1 MSETPQ
7 LQPIAEAFA
16 AADAAAAE
24 AEAKR
29 EAKEEARDSEAQA
42 QIEAE
47 RWIRD
52 VYRRQGA
59 AMAHKCGRSTG
70 MDRNAIDRL
79 IAIEDE
85 AINGKAEKV
94 KGKKA
99 KRKAEPADG
108 GSAPPDGPP
117 GDIPPA
123 DDEEPDGPR
132 FIKKRDPVKALP
144 PDCPVTPVGYNGTTC
159 YFLNPHRQLIPMT
172 KGQFGAEGL
181 RLLFGSRQDWLW
193 EAFPKYNEK
202 TGVQSGWKADQAA
215 ESLIKAATDKGWFD
229 ADEMIRGMGG
239 WRGQANELV
248 LHCGSA
254 VLVNGEAH
262 PPGFVNGYLYSAGVA
277 SQKPADPAES
287 DEEQRRQSEA
297 VEKVLATFDSY
308 NWLDGPGDAGDIEAS
323 EARCFAADVDG
334 SGHKLASLLLLGW
347 LAGSR
352 LGAALD
358 FRSLMWIT
366 GDAGAGKTT
375 LQRIIMAMTG
385 KDMVQS
391 SDTTGA
397 GVYSAV
403 GHSSRP
409 VMIDE
414 AEPDPFKSK
423 MKDLINL
430 ARQAATG
437 GKIRRGS
444 SNHQPVYFE
453 AKSAFLFSSIIIPP
467 MQAQDIS
474 RFCILD
480 LGPLGKRKP
489 LALDPAQLAYAGRVM
504 LRRLV
509 DGWHRWEATLQ
520 TYRAALQEQGHD
532 PRGADQFGALLAAC
546 DLMRGPEIAHA
557 DTIDAFARA
566 LSAERMNDANP
577 REANS
582 LSMLNHLITVPLD
595 VFRGGT
601 RMTIGELVS
610 IGAGVSK
617 PRDGESAVTA
627 KGCQDQLRAWSIHID
642 GFQTAQT
649 RTGTGA
655 RVILPNKSTALAKL
669 FAGSQWYAEGGAAG
683 GWAQA
688 MRRLKGARAEKSSRF
703 GGRGWSVPVHVFL
716 QSDLEEGG
724 E

>member
-1 MSETPQ
+1 MSEAPE
-7 LQPIAEAFA
+7 LHPISAAFA
-16 AADAAAAE
+16 AADAEAAAKARRDEAEKDRRAAE
-24 AEAKR
+24 AQERVENEAF
-29 EAKEEARDSEAQA
+29 
-42 QIEAE
+42 
-47 RWIRD
+47 IRD
-52 VYRRQGA
+52 LYRRQGA
-59 AMAHKCGRSTG
+59 AMAHKFGRSVG
-70 MDRNAIDRL
+70 IDRDMIDRL
-79 IAIEDE
+79 IALEDE
-85 AINGKAEKV
+85 KTAAKKDKV
-94 KGKKA
+94 KAKKRA
-99 KRKAEPADG
+99 AHEPGEDA
-108 GSAPPDGPP
+108 APPDGAPHDEAGDKPP
-117 GDIPPA
+117 
-123 DDEEPDGPR
+123 EWK
-132 FIKKRDPVKALP
+132 KKREPIKPLP
-144 PDCPVTPVGYNGTTC
+144 ADCPVTPVGYNSTTC
-159 YFLNPHRQLIPMT
+159 YFLNPHRQLIEMT
-172 KGQFGAEGL
+172 KGQFGAEGI

-193 EAFPKYNEK
+193 GAFPKYSEK
-202 TGVQSGWKADQAA
+202 THEQTGWKADQAA
-215 ESLIKAATDKGWFD
+215 ETLIKAAMDKGTFD
-229 ADEMIRGMGG
+229 TAEMIRGMGG
-239 WRGQANELV
+239 WRGEAGELV
-248 LHCGSA
+248 LHCGSE
-254 VLVNGEAH
+254 VLLAGESLQ
-262 PPGFVNGYLYSAGVA
+262 PGFVQGYLYAAGVA
-277 SQKPADPAES
+277 SQKPAPLPADDAEA
-287 DEEQRRQSEA
+287 RRASEA
-297 VEKVLATFDSY
+297 IERVLAMFDSY
-308 NWLDGPGDAGDIEAS
+308 NWLDGPGDGGDIEAS

-334 SGHKLASLLLLGW
+334 SGHKLASLLVLGW

-423 MKDLINL
+423 MKDLISL

-444 SNHQPVYFE
+444 SNHQAVYFE

-467 MQAQDIS
+467 MQNSDIS

-489 LALDPAQLAYAGRVM
+489 LNLDPAQLAYAGRVM
-504 LRRLV
+504 LRRLI
-509 DGWHRWEATLQ
+509 DGWARWDETLQ
-520 TYRAALQEQGHD
+520 AYRAALMEQGHD

-546 DLMRGPEIAHA
+546 DLMRGDAIAHP

-566 LSAERMNDANP
+566 LSAERMNEANP

-601 RMTIGELVS
+601 RMTIGELVG
-610 IGAGVSK
+610 IGAGVLKTREDTKDTVNPKS
-617 PRDGESAVTA
+617 
-627 KGCQDQLRAWSIHID
+627 CQEALKAWSIYID
-642 GFQTAQT
+642 GFDNGGDPRRGST
-649 RTGTGA
+649 A
-655 RVILPNKSTALAKL
+655 RVILPNKSTALGRL
-669 FAGSQWYAEGGAAG
+669 FAQSQWYAEGGASG

-688 MRRLKGARAEKSSRF
+688 MRRLKGARGEKSSRF

-716 QSDLEEGG
+716 MSDIQEGD

>member
-1 MSETPQ
+1 MSAPGEPF
-7 LQPIAEAFA
+7 QPIAAAFA
-16 AADAAAAE
+16 AADAEAAERAKRDE
-24 AEAKR
+24 AEADR
-29 EAKEEARDSEAQA
+29 RASEAQER
-42 QIEAE
+42 IKNEAYF
-47 RWIRD
+47 RD
-52 VYRRQGA
+52 CYRRKGA
-59 AMAHKCGRSTG
+59 AMAKRVGRAFG
-70 MDRNAIDRL
+70 FFDADMDKL

-85 AINGKAEKV
+85 ARAAKAGKIRSAKKDAE
-94 KGKKA
+94 A
-99 KRKAEPADG
+99 RRPSDG
-108 GSAPPDGPP
+108 VPEEFSTG
-117 GDIPPA
+117 GDAGA
-123 DDEEPDGPR
+123 DDAEGGGVR
-132 FIKKRDPVKALP
+132 FVRRKDPVKPLP
-144 PDCPVTPVGYNGTTC
+144 ADCPVTPVGYNGTTC
-159 YFLNPHRQLIPMT
+159 YFLNPHRQLIEMG
-172 KGQFGAEGL
+172 KGTFSAEGI

-193 EAFPKYNEK
+193 IHFGKFNEK
-202 TGVQSGWKADQAA
+202 TGQQSGWKADQAA
-215 ESLIKAATDKGWFD
+215 ESLIKAATDRGWFD
-229 ADEMIRGMGG
+229 RDEMIRGMGG
-239 WRGQANELV
+239 WRGDGGELV
-248 LHCGSA
+248 LHCGSE
-254 VLVNGEAH
+254 VLVGSESH
-262 PPGFVNGYLYSAGVA
+262 QPGFVQGWLYSAGVA
-277 SQKPADPAES
+277 SQKPADPPADEAEA
-287 DEEQRRQSEA
+287 RRQGEA
-297 VEKVLATFDSY
+297 IERVLTMFDSY
-308 NWLDGPGDAGDIEAS
+308 NWLDGPGDAGHLDAQEAQ
-323 EARCFAADVDG
+323 CFACDVDG
-334 SGHKLASLLLLGW
+334 SGHKLASLLVLGW

-423 MKDLINL
+423 MKDLISL

-444 SNHQPVYFE
+444 SNHQAVYFE

-509 DGWHRWEATLQ
+509 DGWPRWDATLQ
-520 TYRAALQEQGHD
+520 AYRAALMEQGHD

-546 DLMRGPEIAHA
+546 DLMRGDSLAHA
-557 DTIDAFARA
+557 DTIDAMARA
-566 LSAERMNDANP
+566 LSAERMNEANP

-582 LSMLNHLITVPLD
+582 ASMLNHLITVPLD

-601 RMTIGELVS
+601 RMTIGELVA
-610 IGAGVSK
+610 IGSGAAQPK
-617 PRDGESAVTA
+617 DGGPATPLA
-627 KGCQDQLRAWSIHID
+627 CQEQLRAWSIFID
-642 GFQTAQT
+642 GMDKPGRDPRKGST
-649 RTGTGA
+649 A

-669 FAGSQWYAEGGAAG
+669 FAGSQWYAEGGASG

-688 MRRLKGARAEKSSRF
+688 MRRLPGAQGEKSSRF

-716 QSDLEEGG
+716 QTDQDGG

>member
-1 MSETPQ
+1 MSETPEPKPQ
-7 LQPIAEAFA
+7 NLQPIAEAFA

-24 AEAKR
+24 ETQRA
-29 EAKEEARDSEAQA
+29 
-42 QIEAE
+42 EAE
-47 RWIRD
+47 RGRQEAEAQERVENEAYFRD
-52 VYRRQGA
+52 CYRRQGA
-59 AMAHKCGRSTG
+59 GMARKVGRAFG
-70 MDRNAIDRL
+70 FDGDMMDRL
-79 IAIEDE
+79 INLEDE
-85 AINGKAEKV
+85 AIAGKAEKV
-94 KGKKA
+94 KAKKG
-99 KRKAEPADG
+99 KRKAGPEDGEAPEGATPPADG
-108 GSAPPDGPP
+108 
-117 GDIPPA
+117 
-123 DDEEPDGPR
+123 DEPPR
-132 FIKKRDPVKALP
+132 FVKKRDPVKALP
-144 PDCPVTPVGYNGTTC
+144 ADCPVTPVGYNGTTC

-215 ESLIKAATDKGWFD
+215 ESLIKAATDRGWFD

-239 WRGQANELV
+239 WRGDAGELV
-248 LHCGSA
+248 LHCGSE
-254 VLVNGEAH
+254 VLVGQESH
-262 PPGFVNGYLYSAGVA
+262 KPGFVQGYLYSAGVA
-277 SQKPADPAES
+277 SQKPAAPAET
-287 DEEQRRQSEA
+287 DEEARRHDEA
-297 VEKVLATFDSY
+297 IARVLATFDSY
-308 NWLDGPGDAGDIEAS
+308 NWLDGPGDAGDIEPG

-444 SNHQPVYFE
+444 SNHQSVYFE

-509 DGWHRWEATLQ
+509 DGWHRWEETLQ
-520 TYRAALQEQGHD
+520 AYRAALMEQGHD

-546 DLMRGPEIAHA
+546 DLMRGSEIAHS

-610 IGAGVSK
+610 IAAGVSK
-617 PRDGESAVTA
+617 PRDGDTAVTA
-627 KGCQDQLRAWSIHID
+627 KACQDQLRAWSIFID
-642 GFQTAQT
+642 GFGTGDA
-649 RTGTGA
+649 RKGTGA
-655 RVILPNKSTALAKL
+655 RVVLPNKSTALAKL

-688 MRRLKGARAEKSSRF
+688 MRRLKGAKAEKSSRF

>member
-1 MSETPQ
+1 MSETPE
-7 LQPIAEAFA
+7 LHPIADAFA
-16 AADAAAAE
+16 KADAEAAAE
-24 AEAKR
+24 AKR
-29 EAKEEARDSEAQA
+29 LRDDQDRRDAEAQERVEN
-42 QIEAE
+42 EAFF
-47 RWIRD
+47 RD
-52 VYRRQGA
+52 CYRRNGA
-59 AMAHKCGRSTG
+59 TLAKKFGRSVG
-70 MDRNAIDRL
+70 FDNDMMDRL
-79 IAIEDE
+79 IVLEDE
-85 AINGKAEKV
+85 AIAGKADKV
-94 KGKKA
+94 KAKK
-99 KRKAEPADG
+99 KRKGEPLVEEALGLAPPADG
-108 GSAPPDGPP
+108 GSGG
-117 GDIPPA
+117 GD
-123 DDEEPDGPR
+123 DGPR
-132 FIKKRDPVKALP
+132 FIKKRDPVKPLP
-144 PDCPVTPVGYNGTTC
+144 VDCPVTPVGYNGTTC
-159 YFLNPHRQLIPMT
+159 YYLNPHRQLIAMT

-181 RLLFGSRQDWLW
+181 RLLFGARQDWLW
-193 EAFPKYNEK
+193 DAFPKYNEK
-202 TGVQSGWKADQAA
+202 TGIQSGWKADQAA
-215 ESLIKAATDKGWFD
+215 ESLIKAATERGWFD
-229 ADEMIRGMGG
+229 EAEMIRGMGG
-239 WRGQANELV
+239 WRGNAGELI

-262 PPGFVNGYLYSAGVA
+262 SPGFVNGYLYSAGVA
-277 SQKPADPAES
+277 SQKPIDPAETD
-287 DEEQRRQSEA
+287 DERRRQGEA
-297 VEKVLATFDSY
+297 IEKVLATFDSY
-308 NWLDGPGDAGDIEAS
+308 NWLDGPGDAGDIDAS
-323 EARCFAADVDG
+323 EARCFAADIDG

-444 SNHQPVYFE
+444 SNHQSVYFE

-504 LRRLV
+504 LRRLF
-509 DGWHRWEATLQ
+509 DGWHRWEETLQ
-520 TYRAALQEQGHD
+520 AYRAALMEQGHD

-546 DLMRGPEIAHA
+546 DLMRGDEIAHA
-557 DTIDAFARA
+557 DTISALASA
-566 LSAERMNDANP
+566 LSAERMNDNNP

-582 LSMLNHLITVPLD
+582 ASMLNHLITVPLD

-617 PRDGESAVTA
+617 PRDGEGSVTP
-627 KGCQDQLRAWSIHID
+627 KSCQDQLRAWSIHID
-642 GFQTAQT
+642 GFDAGGDP
-649 RTGTGA
+649 RRGSSA

-716 QSDLEEGG
+716 QSDMAEGD
-724 E
+724 

>member
-262 PPGFVNGYLYSAGVA
+262 PPGFVNAWPARSRPTRPRATRSSAGRA
-277 SQKPADPAES
+277 
-287 DEEQRRQSEA
+287 RQSKRCSPRSTA
-297 VEKVLATFDSY
+297 TTGSTGPAMLATSR
-308 NWLDGPGDAGDIEAS
+308 PARPAAS
-323 EARCFAADVDG
+323 PPTWTDRAT
-334 SGHKLASLLLLGW
+334 SSPP
-347 LAGSR
+347 S
-352 LGAALD
+352 
-358 FRSLMWIT
+358 S
-366 GDAGAGKTT
+366 
-375 LQRIIMAMTG
+375 
-385 KDMVQS
+385 S
-391 SDTTGA
+391 SDGWQDRA
-397 GVYSAV
+397 SARRSISDPSC
-403 GHSSRP
+403 GSPAMPAPARPRCSASSWP
-409 VMIDE
+409 
-414 AEPDPFKSK
+414 
-423 MKDLINL
+423 
-430 ARQAATG
+430 
-437 GKIRRGS
+437 
-444 SNHQPVYFE
+444 
-453 AKSAFLFSSIIIPP
+453 
-467 MQAQDIS
+467 
-474 RFCILD
+474 
-480 LGPLGKRKP
+480 
-489 LALDPAQLAYAGRVM
+489 
-504 LRRLV
+504 
-509 DGWHRWEATLQ
+509 
-520 TYRAALQEQGHD
+520 
-532 PRGADQFGALLAAC
+532 
-546 DLMRGPEIAHA
+546 
-557 DTIDAFARA
+557 
-566 LSAERMNDANP
+566 
-577 REANS
+577 
-582 LSMLNHLITVPLD
+582 
-595 VFRGGT
+595 
-601 RMTIGELVS
+601 
-610 IGAGVSK
+610 
-617 PRDGESAVTA
+617 
-627 KGCQDQLRAWSIHID
+627 
-642 GFQTAQT
+642 
-649 RTGTGA
+649 
-655 RVILPNKSTALAKL
+655 
-669 FAGSQWYAEGGAAG
+669 
-683 GWAQA
+683 
-688 MRRLKGARAEKSSRF
+688 
-703 GGRGWSVPVHVFL
+703 
-716 QSDLEEGG
+716 
-724 E
+724 

>member
-1 MSETPQ
+1 MSETPE
-7 LQPIAEAFA
+7 LHPIAEAFA
-16 AADAAAAE
+16 AADAEAAK
-24 AEAKR
+24 AKAR
-29 EAKEEARDSEAQA
+29 EQASEDARDSEAQA
-42 QIEAE
+42 RLEAE
-47 RWIRD
+47 SWIRS

-70 MDRNAIDRL
+70 MHRSEIDRL

-85 AINGKAEKV
+85 AIAGKADKV
-94 KGKKA
+94 KAKKA

-123 DDEEPDGPR
+123 DDEEPEGPR
-132 FIKKRDPVKALP
+132 FKKKRDPVKALP

-239 WRGQANELV
+239 WRGDAGELV
-248 LHCGSA
+248 LHCGSS
-254 VLVNGEAH
+254 VLVDGESFS
-262 PPGFVNGYLYSAGVA
+262 PGFVRGYLYSAGVA
-277 SQKPADPAES
+277 SQKPADAPEN
-287 DEEQRRQSEA
+287 DEEERRQSEA
-297 VEKVLATFDSY
+297 IEKVLATFDSY
-308 NWLDGPGDAGDIEAS
+308 NWLDGPGDAGNIEAS
-323 EARCFAADVDG
+323 EAQCFAADVDG

-444 SNHQPVYFE
+444 SNHQSVYFE

-546 DLMRGPEIAHA
+546 DLMRGAEIAHA

-642 GFQTAQT
+642 GFQTAQS

-716 QSDLEEGG
+716 QSDLEEGDA
-724 E
+724 

>member
-1 MSETPQ
+1 
-7 LQPIAEAFA
+7 
-16 AADAAAAE
+16 
-24 AEAKR
+24 
-29 EAKEEARDSEAQA
+29 
-42 QIEAE
+42 
-47 RWIRD
+47 
-52 VYRRQGA
+52 
-59 AMAHKCGRSTG
+59 
-70 MDRNAIDRL
+70 
-79 IAIEDE
+79 
-85 AINGKAEKV
+85 
-94 KGKKA
+94 
-99 KRKAEPADG
+99 
-108 GSAPPDGPP
+108 
-117 GDIPPA
+117 
-123 DDEEPDGPR
+123 
-132 FIKKRDPVKALP
+132 
-144 PDCPVTPVGYNGTTC
+144 
-159 YFLNPHRQLIPMT
+159 
-172 KGQFGAEGL
+172 
-181 RLLFGSRQDWLW
+181 
-193 EAFPKYNEK
+193 
-202 TGVQSGWKADQAA
+202 
-215 ESLIKAATDKGWFD
+215 
-229 ADEMIRGMGG
+229 
-239 WRGQANELV
+239 
-248 LHCGSA
+248 
-254 VLVNGEAH
+254 
-262 PPGFVNGYLYSAGVA
+262 
-277 SQKPADPAES
+277 
-287 DEEQRRQSEA
+287 
-297 VEKVLATFDSY
+297 
-308 NWLDGPGDAGDIEAS
+308 
-323 EARCFAADVDG
+323 
-334 SGHKLASLLLLGW
+334 
-347 LAGSR
+347 
-352 LGAALD
+352 
-358 FRSLMWIT
+358 
-366 GDAGAGKTT
+366 
-375 LQRIIMAMTG
+375 
-385 KDMVQS
+385 
-391 SDTTGA
+391 
-397 GVYSAV
+397 V

-444 SNHQPVYFE
+444 SNHQSVYFE

-509 DGWHRWEATLQ
+509 DGWHRWEETLQ
-520 TYRAALQEQGHD
+520 AYRAALMEQGHD

-546 DLMRGPEIAHA
+546 DLMRGSEIAHS

-610 IGAGVSK
+610 IAAGVSK
-617 PRDGESAVTA
+617 PRDGDTAVTA
-627 KGCQDQLRAWSIHID
+627 KACQDQLRAWSIFID
-642 GFQTAQT
+642 GFGTGDA
-649 RTGTGA
+649 RKGTGA
-655 RVILPNKSTALAKL
+655 RVVLPNKSTALAKL

-688 MRRLKGARAEKSSRF
+688 MRRLKGAKAEKSSRF